1 MRRLIVNAD
10 DFGLTPGINRAI
22 VEAHGSGIVT
32 STTLMAN
39 GPAFAAALEQWQ
51 SVPTLDIGCH
61 VVLLDGQ
68 PVLSSANVPALVD
81 PKRSSDF
88 RQKLSSFAAMALSG
102 RLPADQVEAEAT
114 AQIRKLQA
122 HGISVSHLD
131 THKHA
136 HVFPQILKP
145 LLRAAAACGVRAI
158 RNPFEIIRLSAG
170 MKNLRQWK
178 RHTQLKILHNL
189 ANSFHREVQ
198 AAGMLTPTGTIG
210 IAATGVLDEQLF
222 QSLIETVPEGTW
234 EFVCHPGYNDVDLE
248 RVRTRLRESR
258 VQELTLLKSANVR
271 ELLKS
276 HGIELVSY
284 RSLI

>member
-39 GPAFAAALEQWQ
+39 GPAFTAALEQSQ

-68 PVLSSANVPALVD
+68 PVLSSATVPALVD

-88 RQKLSSFAAMALSG
+88 RQKLRSFAAMALSG

-114 AQIRKLQA
+114 AQIRKLQS

-145 LLRAAAACGVRAI
+145 LLRAAVACGVRAI

-178 RHTQLKILHNL
+178 RHAQLKILHNL
-189 ANSFHREVQ
+189 ASSFHREVQ

-222 QSLIETVPEGTW
+222 RSLIEGVPEGTW
-234 EFVCHPGYNDVDLE
+234 EFVCHPGYNDVDLK

-258 VQELTLLKSANVR
+258 VQELAILKSANVR

-284 RSLI
+284 RSLL